1 MRLKEEIPFQVGEK
15 VKIDKGNILSIK
27 VEEIEEENTLES
39 IDLDKAIRELGF
51 EDIEETKMAIEYLI
65 NNNISIDKDN
75 LESFFLCPRDI

>member
-75 LESFFLCPRDI
+75 LESFFYV